1 MAAVTAWQWKKM
13 LAATKFQNEFFGPR
27 ARATTRSMAESSRA
41 GADNLRSI
49 NVFHA
54 DLPLIGVTNA
64 SLARI
69 PPKAGLFGAA
79 HGARLVSP
87 QRKVNSSS
95 PRDRGKGEFNLKVSS
110 TSVFSCHGCAMIRTD
125 MRTRRESIL
134 NVEEL
139 KK

>member
-64 SLARI
+64 SSARI

-87 QRKVNSSS
+87 QGR
-95 PRDRGKGEFNLKVSS
+95 L
-110 TSVFSCHGCAMIRTD
+110 
-125 MRTRRESIL
+125 TRRHLVTVARRVQPEGQFDFSFFVSRLRDDSHGHADPTRI
-134 NVEEL
+134 NS
-139 KK
+139 